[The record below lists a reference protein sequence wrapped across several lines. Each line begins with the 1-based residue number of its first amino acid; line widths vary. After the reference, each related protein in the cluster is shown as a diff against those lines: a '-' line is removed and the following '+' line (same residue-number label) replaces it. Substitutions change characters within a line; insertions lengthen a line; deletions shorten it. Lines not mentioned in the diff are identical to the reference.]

1 MSGTKKILILLFLSV
16 FLCLPHFADET
27 KDSDE
32 QKKEKKSVIH
42 PHEEV
47 VVTAT
52 MTRRMVKD
60 CSASVSVV
68 NADDIQAIPASNALN
83 LLENFPGI
91 YVRRTGY
98 FGRADID
105 IRGIGQRGRRIAVLV
120 DGRPEKM
127 GLFGCTVT
135 HTFPLDN
142 VERIEVVRGA
152 SSVLYGSE
160 ALGGVVNI
168 MTHMPEEKF
177 ETDFTASYGSFD
189 TRQFN
194 FRHGG
199 NLGKLSYFFTLDRR
213 SSNGHRENAGYEG
226 NALTGKV
233 EYQWTEKMNM
243 SLQMKY
249 FDGRKYEAGPLD
261 HPLTDFWNDYERGA
275 VDFSFQRQGEKDE
288 VLLKLYRNFGHHQFS
303 DGWHSRDY
311 VDGGVVRYTSRR
323 IANNELTL
331 GADFRL
337 LGGKSYN
344 FPRGSWEKNEQ
355 AVFFRDQYVL
365 WEKWILSGGVRLH
378 RDSLYGLEVAP
389 HWGLVY
395 QLNDSTSLRGTINK
409 GFRSPQLNEIF
420 MFPAAN
426 KNLEPER
433 VWNFEVGFSEQLAPW
448 LNLDGAYYYMKGS
461 NLIEMSQNPSP
472 PPFYQFMNTGEFVFQ
487 GGEFSLQAKIAPNI
501 SGLLFYT
508 YLDPGNK
515 TKGRPGHKLDFS
527 FRLREKSFYASLQ
540 AQYVTDYYAGDFA
553 TRALPSYF
561 RLNSRLSYKL
571 SSHLEVFLEMNNL
584 FNQKYN
590 IYVSIPGVASGVY
603 PMPQRNLNLGIKIK
617 Q

>member
-1 MSGTKKILILLFLSV
+1 MSGTKKILTFLFLSA

-32 QKKEKKSVIH
+32 QKKKKKLVIH

-52 MTRRMVKD
+52 MTRRTVKD

-68 NADDIQAIPASNALN
+68 NADDIQAVPASNALN
-83 LLENFPGI
+83 LLGKFPGI
-91 YVRRTGY
+91 FVRRTGY
-98 FGRADID
+98 FGRADLD

-127 GLFGCTVT
+127 GLFGCTIT

-213 SSNGHRENAGYEG
+213 SSNGHRENAGYKG

-233 EYQWTEKMNM
+233 QYQWTEKMTM

-249 FDGRKYEAGPLD
+249 FDGRKHEAGPLS

-275 VDFSFQRQGEKDE
+275 VDFSFQRQGEEDE
-288 VLLKLYRNFGHHQFS
+288 VFLKLYRNFGHHQFS

-331 GADFRL
+331 GADFRM

-365 WEKWILSGGVRLH
+365 WEKWILSGGLRLH

-389 HWGLVY
+389 H
-395 QLNDSTSLRGTINK
+395 
-409 GFRSPQLNEIF
+409 
-420 MFPAAN
+420 
-426 KNLEPER
+426 
-433 VWNFEVGFSEQLAPW
+433 
-448 LNLDGAYYYMKGS
+448 
-461 NLIEMSQNPSP
+461 
-472 PPFYQFMNTGEFVFQ
+472 
-487 GGEFSLQAKIAPNI
+487 
-501 SGLLFYT
+501 
-508 YLDPGNK
+508 
-515 TKGRPGHKLDFS
+515 
-527 FRLREKSFYASLQ
+527 
-540 AQYVTDYYAGDFA
+540 
-553 TRALPSYF
+553 
-561 RLNSRLSYKL
+561 
-571 SSHLEVFLEMNNL
+571 
-584 FNQKYN
+584 
-590 IYVSIPGVASGVY
+590 
-603 PMPQRNLNLGIKIK
+603 
-617 Q
+617 